1 MRTKRS
7 EERATALDFPT
18 AEPIDEALA
27 RLSKTGSERESQ
39 SPASAWVRPVRT
51 PRAERDRLWH
61 VLRWLI
67 IAGIAW
73 GIWRASRHSSG

>member
-1 MRTKRS
+1 MRAKRS
-7 EERATALDFPT
+7 EDRRTALDFPT

-27 RLSKTGSERESQ
+27 RLSRTGSDLESP
-39 SPASAWVRPVRT
+39 SPGSAWVQPVG
-51 PRAERDRLWH
+51 PQRAARDRLWV

-73 GIWRASRHSSG
+73 VIWRLSQHGSG